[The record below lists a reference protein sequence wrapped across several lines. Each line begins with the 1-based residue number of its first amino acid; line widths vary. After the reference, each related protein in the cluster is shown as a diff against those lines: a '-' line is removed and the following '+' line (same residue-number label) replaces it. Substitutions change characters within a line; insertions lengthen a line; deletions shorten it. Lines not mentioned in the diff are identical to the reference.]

1 MKKTIALILAVLSM
15 VMCFT
20 GCGESAKLVKE
31 FEAFAQA
38 NPYDGGETPY
48 HVDAVVISEYENW
61 LKKLDEAGVTS
72 EDTSYYDYAVLAVEY
87 GEIAEVVMGFE
98 AFAQANPYDC
108 GETEY
113 LVDAKLINEYKEWL
127 AKFDEKEITAAETPY
142 YTYAELIVSLEEYI
156 SVNDFVE
163 LVHKADESFQ
173 NGYDEFVKGS
183 EAISSGKY
191 DAASAAFLNAVNY
204 FDRASGIAYAYDQE
218 AEYVASYAECM
229 DNLSTDAA
237 NFSVA
242 VLLRSNDLLNKA
254 KVSMMGHIATYG
266 IYSVEAGT
274 LVEEVAKIKLQIQE
288 VIN

>member
-1 MKKTIALILAVLSM
+1 MKKTIAVILAVLSM
-15 VMCFT
+15 VMCFA

-31 FEAFAQA
+31 FEVF
-38 NPYDGGETPY
+38 
-48 HVDAVVISEYENW
+48 V
-61 LKKLDEAGVTS
+61 
-72 EDTSYYDYAVLAVEY
+72 
-87 GEIAEVVMGFE
+87 
-98 AFAQANPYDC
+98 QANPYDC
-108 GETEY
+108 SETEY
-113 LVDAKLINEYKEWL
+113 LVDVKLINEYKNWL
-127 AKFDEKEITAAETPY
+127 EKLDEAGITATETPY

-163 LVHKADESFQ
+163 LVHKADESFR

-183 EAISSGKY
+183 DAISSDKY

-254 KVSMMGHIATYG
+254 KVSIMGHIAIYG
-266 IYSVEAGT
+266 MYSVEASN
-274 LVEEVAKIKLQIQE
+274 LVEEVAGIKLQIQE
-288 VIN
+288 ALN